1 MLFASMITYL
11 FTVTLVRIS
20 ILLLYRRI
28 FDTRCFRI
36 ITTGLIAA
44 CIIWGVSLCA
54 ANVFQCHTMP
64 DAFKPE
70 VVGALD
76 GRCINLQAMFYG
88 TLGTG
93 FTLDLVILILPFQQ
107 IWSLRLERR
116 QKCELV
122 AILGLGGLY
131 VASLHPDCRPGLS
144 SGLLPTCADGPPR
157 ACLASIMRI
166 VALGSLKQTDLTCS
180 EDGWV
185 GKKNTT
191 TISHKEV
198 MDMRH
203 SVWMGPLN

>member
-1 MLFASMITYL
+1 MLFASMIFYV

-28 FDTRCFRI
+28 FDIRSFRI
-36 ITTGLIAA
+36 VTTVLTAA
-44 CIIWGVSLCA
+44 CVVWGISICA
-54 ANVFQCHTMP
+54 ANVFQCHKVT

-116 QKCELV
+116 QKLELT
-122 AILGLGGLY
+122 AILSLGGLY
-131 VASLHPDCRPGLS
+131 VT
-144 SGLLPTCADGPPR
+144 LLP
-157 ACLASIMRI
+157 L
-166 VALGSLKQTDLTCS
+166 
-180 EDGWV
+180 
-185 GKKNTT
+185 
-191 TISHKEV
+191 
-198 MDMRH
+198 
-203 SVWMGPLN
+203 